1 MKGGREIH
9 LPRFKI
15 ISEKL
20 DNSSELMARPM
31 MMMNSRTG
39 VNFMVVLMCSML
51 YVFVIILC
59 DEWLLAEVLR
69 VPSPASPLRG
79 RVSVSSQSGPG
90 AEAGHCHWSLA
101 SPQLPPSTACHQS
114 LSPDTV
120 WPQ

>member
-39 VNFMVVLMCSML
+39 VNFMVVLMCSMCL
-51 YVFVIILC
+51 
-59 DEWLLAEVLR
+59 
-69 VPSPASPLRG
+69 
-79 RVSVSSQSGPG
+79 
-90 AEAGHCHWSLA
+90 
-101 SPQLPPSTACHQS
+101 
-114 LSPDTV
+114 
-120 WPQ
+120 

>member
-1 MKGGREIH
+1 MRGMLDERGHETH

-51 YVFVIILC
+51 YVFVI
-59 DEWLLAEVLR
+59 
-69 VPSPASPLRG
+69 
-79 RVSVSSQSGPG
+79 
-90 AEAGHCHWSLA
+90 
-101 SPQLPPSTACHQS
+101 
-114 LSPDTV
+114 
-120 WPQ
+120 